1 MKKIKNILLAS
12 ILTMSAFTA
21 TIMTSCNPDA
31 CQDVI
36 CSNGGTCTDGACSC
50 PSGYEGAS
58 CDTRTITKY
67 LGSYVGNGTD
77 DNGGVYTSWKLVIAQ
92 TDTTSTTNATFVLL
106 NSSNVQQLSFT
117 GTISSNGIISLD
129 NKTTTNFLYTNGT
142 GSVAVGS
149 YANLTFKE
157 SDNPGGTN
165 PYVYTFNN
173 MVKQ

>member
-1 MKKIKNILLAS
+1 
-12 ILTMSAFTA
+12 
-21 TIMTSCNPDA
+21 
-31 CQDVI
+31 
-36 CSNGGTCTDGACSC
+36 
-50 PSGYEGAS
+50 
-58 CDTRTITKY
+58 
-67 LGSYVGNGTD
+67 
-77 DNGGVYTSWKLVIAQ
+77 LVIAQ